1 MWYRAGA
8 DLVVVVH
15 LLVIGFIVGGV
26 FLTWRWPLI
35 IWAHIPAVIYG
46 ALVEFAGFTC
56 PLTLLENDL
65 RQRAGEAG
73 YRDGFIAH
81 YLVKVIYPPGLTHGM
96 QIGLGVLLLLV
107 AMIGYWGFLRRRGA
121 LARALA
127 NGSRPEHGEAQRHG
141 AAVASST
148 HRQSRALAPK
158 VAQPV
163 EGRLLTGWLPAL
175 VRLIHR
181 HRCPSPLGEPPSD
194 ENGPGARMRSELFC
208 GRGQ

>member
-1 MWYRAGA
+1 MTSRQDDLMWYRAGA

-15 LLVIGFIVGGV
+15 LLFIGFIVGGV

-46 ALVEFAGFTC
+46 ALVEFAGFSC

-65 RQRAGEAG
+65 RQRAGDAG

-107 AMIGYWGFLRRRGA
+107 AIIGYWGFLRRRG
-121 LARALA
+121 RAGREPGRWL
-127 NGSRPEHGEAQRHG
+127 GPEHGTHT
-141 AAVASST
+141 ASSG
-148 HRQSRALAPK
+148 RCSRSLRT
-158 VAQPV
+158 
-163 EGRLLTGWLPAL
+163 ERLVHPHP
-175 VRLIHR
+175 R
-181 HRCPSPLGEPPSD
+181 
-194 ENGPGARMRSELFC
+194 
-208 GRGQ
+208 

>member
-15 LLVIGFIVGGV
+15 LLFIGFIVGGV

-65 RQRAGEAG
+65 RERAGEAG
-73 YRDGFIAH
+73 YRDGFVAH

-107 AMIGYWGFLRRRGA
+107 AIIGYWRFLRRRGRGV
-121 LARALA
+121 ARALA
-127 NGSRPEHGEAQRHG
+127 DEGPAGTRGRASAPAGG
-141 AAVASST
+141 AAVASCT
-148 HRQSRALAPK
+148 RRGFRAPPK
-158 VAQPV
+158 VTQHV
-163 EGRLLTGWLPAL
+163 GR
-175 VRLIHR
+175 
-181 HRCPSPLGEPPSD
+181 
-194 ENGPGARMRSELFC
+194 AR
-208 GRGQ
+208 

>member
-35 IWAHIPAVIYG
+35 IWAHLPAVIYG

-56 PLTLLENDL
+56 PLTLLENDF

-73 YRDGFIAH
+73 YRGGFIAH

-96 QIGLGVLLLLV
+96 QIGRGEPGRRLAAGT
-107 AMIGYWGFLRRRGA
+107 WGGA
-121 LARALA
+121 PPPA
-127 NGSRPEHGEAQRHG
+127 GG

-148 HRQSRALAPK
+148 HRASRAPAPK
-158 VAQPV
+158 VTQPID
-163 EGRLLTGWLPAL
+163 GSLCGTG
-175 VRLIHR
+175 
-181 HRCPSPLGEPPSD
+181 
-194 ENGPGARMRSELFC
+194 
-208 GRGQ
+208 Q

>member
-15 LLVIGFIVGGV
+15 LLFIGFIVGGV

-35 IWAHIPAVIYG
+35 IWAHIPAVAYG

-65 RQRAGEAG
+65 HHRAGEAG
-73 YRDGFIAH
+73 YGGGFISH

-107 AMIGYWGFLRRRGA
+107 AIIGYRGFLRRHGRCGA
-121 LARALA
+121 WRKAWTM
-127 NGSRPEHGEAQRHG
+127 GDWPEHGDPRGHQR
-141 AAVASST
+141 AVRT
-148 HRQSRALAPK
+148 
-158 VAQPV
+158 
-163 EGRLLTGWLPAL
+163 
-175 VRLIHR
+175 
-181 HRCPSPLGEPPSD
+181 
-194 ENGPGARMRSELFC
+194 SEL
-208 GRGQ
+208 GRSPSAGAVTISLVTTARPPG